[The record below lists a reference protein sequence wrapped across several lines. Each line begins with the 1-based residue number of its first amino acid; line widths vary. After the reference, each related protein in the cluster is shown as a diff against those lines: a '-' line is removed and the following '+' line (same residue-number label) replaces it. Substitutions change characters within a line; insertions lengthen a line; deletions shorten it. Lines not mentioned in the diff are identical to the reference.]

1 MPDSAFLLS
10 STVIFDDFV
19 DNVELTSSLNNPFL
33 IVVLVN
39 LNVKA
44 ENWHNHEKM
53 SYEGAKIGALTSH
66 FGL

>member
-10 STVIFDDFV
+10 RTVIFDHFA
-19 DNVELTSSLNNPFL
+19 DNVELTSGLNNPFL
-33 IVVLVN
+33 IVVLGN